1 MCDVTNIK
9 ICKIVGLGSIFRKNE
24 MKKKPLPKI
33 SLLVQISG

>member
-24 MKKKPLPKI
+24 MKKKNPYQK
-33 SLLVQISG
+33 SAC

>member
-24 MKKKPLPKI
+24 MKKKTLAKNQ
-33 SLLVQISG
+33 LVSAN